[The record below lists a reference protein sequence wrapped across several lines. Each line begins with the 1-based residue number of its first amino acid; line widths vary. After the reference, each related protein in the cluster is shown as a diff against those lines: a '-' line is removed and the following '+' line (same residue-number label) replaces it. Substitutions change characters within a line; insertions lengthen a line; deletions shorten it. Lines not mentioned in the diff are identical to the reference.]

1 MISEHNIAIMVTASP
16 IHILRCGVQEAVNF
30 ISVAELA
37 GTNHTAWPPPL
48 ATDAGNWRSSNEAD
62 QPAFQPSGIS
72 IQQSAEHSGMI
83 AERVLRV

>member
-1 MISEHNIAIMVTASP
+1 MVTAIP
-16 IHILRCGVQEAVNF
+16 IHILRCGVQEALNF

-37 GTNHTAWPPPL
+37 GMNHTAWPPPL

-62 QPAFQPSGIS
+62 QPTFQPSGIS
-72 IQQSAEHSGMI
+72 IQQSDEHSGMI